1 MILTQK
7 NKENIPRR
15 FHALDD
21 LPNLPKLDSHSL
33 KNHTSPEF
41 LNFTS
46 PQLDLFLTSLGF
58 LLR

>member
-46 PQLDLFLTSLGF
+46 PQLDLFSLH
-58 LLR
+58 